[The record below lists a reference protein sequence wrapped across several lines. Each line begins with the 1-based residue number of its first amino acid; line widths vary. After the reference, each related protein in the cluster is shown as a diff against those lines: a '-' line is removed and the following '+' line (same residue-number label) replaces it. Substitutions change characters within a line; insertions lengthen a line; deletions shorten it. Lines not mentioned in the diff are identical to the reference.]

1 MNPIIGLSLGRIVVG
16 LLFFIRPDL
25 AARIMGQDLERNPEL
40 ALGARLFGSRDVA
53 LGAATLLAKGTARR
67 NLVVAGIAVDAADAG
82 AAAIGFRDQSVEEGP
97 CGAAHRSGA
106 GRRGPGHRGLAQEV
120 EADG

>member
-16 LLFFIRPDL
+16 LLFFLRPDL
-25 AARIMGQDLERNPEL
+25 AARIMGQDLEQNPEL

-67 NLVVAGIAVDAADAG
+67 NLVVAGIAVDAADAA
-82 AAAIGFRDQSVEEGP
+82 AAAIGAKDKSLRSVP
-97 CGAAHRSGA
+97 AAMLA
-106 GRRGPGHRGLAQEV
+106 GVALLAVGQGV
-120 EADG
+120 VSLRKK

>member
-1 MNPIIGLSLGRIVVG
+1 MNSIIGLSLGRIVAG
-16 LLFFIRPDL
+16 LLFFLRPDL
-25 AARIMGQDLERNPEL
+25 AGRILGQDVAENPEL

-82 AAAIGFRDQSVEEGP
+82 AAAIGLRDKSLKPVTAALLA
-97 CGAAHRSGA
+97 GAALLAVGQGIAALRHRAS
-106 GRRGPGHRGLAQEV
+106 
-120 EADG
+120 

>member
-16 LLFFIRPDL
+16 LMFFLRPDL

-53 LGAATLLAKGTARR
+53 LGTATLLAKGTARR

-82 AAAIGFRDQSVEEGP
+82 AAALGFQDKSVRP
-97 CGAAHRSGA
+97 VPAALLA
-106 GRRGPGHRGLAQEV
+106 GVALMAVGQGIVALRKK
-120 EADG
+120 

>member
-16 LLFFIRPDL
+16 LLFFLRPDL
-25 AARIMGQDLERNPEL
+25 AARMLGQDLDENPEL

-67 NLVVAGIAVDAADAG
+67 NLVVAGSPWT
-82 AAAIGFRDQSVEEGP
+82 RRTQERP
-97 CGAAHRSGA
+97 RSGS
-106 GRRGPGHRGLAQEV
+106 RTSPSSRSPPPCSPV
-120 EADG
+120 SP

>member
-16 LLFFIRPDL
+16 LLFFFRPDL
-25 AARIMGQDLERNPEL
+25 AGRLMGQDVQETPEL

-67 NLVVAGIAVDAADAG
+67 NLIVAGIAVDAADAG
-82 AAAIGFRDQSVEEGP
+82 AAGLGFTDKSVKP
-97 CGAAHRSGA
+97 VPAALLA
-106 GRRGPGHRGLAQEV
+106 GVALMAVGQGIVALRKK
-120 EADG
+120 

>member
-16 LLFFIRPDL
+16 LLFFVRPDL
-25 AARIMGQDLERNPEL
+25 AARILGQDLQRNPEL
-40 ALGARLFGSRDVA
+40 ALGARFSGSRDAA

-82 AAAIGFRDQSVEEGP
+82 AAVLGLRDKSVKP
-97 CGAAHRSGA
+97 VPGAVLVGGA
-106 GRRGPGHRGLAQEV
+106 LLAVGQGIVWLRRK
-120 EADG
+120 

>member
-16 LLFFIRPDL
+16 LLFFLRPDL
-25 AARIMGQDLERNPEL
+25 AARLMGQDLERNPEL

-82 AAAIGFRDQSVEEGP
+82 AAGLGLTDKSVKP
-97 CGAAHRSGA
+97 VPAALLA
-106 GRRGPGHRGLAQEV
+106 GVALMAVGQGILSLRKK
-120 EADG
+120 

>member
-16 LLFFIRPDL
+16 LLFFLRPDL
-25 AARIMGQDLERNPEL
+25 AARILGQDLQRNPEL
-40 ALGARLFGSRDVA
+40 TLGARLFGSRDVA

-82 AAAIGFRDQSVEEGP
+82 AAAMGFRDQSVKKAPAVVLTGV
-97 CGAAHRSGA
+97 ALIAV
-106 GRRGPGHRGLAQEV
+106 AQGV
-120 EADG
+120 ASLRNKG

>member
-16 LLFFIRPDL
+16 LLFFVRPDL
-25 AARIMGQDLERNPEL
+25 AARILGQDLQRNPEL
-40 ALGARLFGSRDVA
+40 ALGARFFGSRDVA

-82 AAAIGFRDQSVEEGP
+82 AAGIGITDKSVKP
-97 CGAAHRSGA
+97 VPAAVLA
-106 GRRGPGHRGLAQEV
+106 GVALLAVGQGIAALRRK
-120 EADG
+120 

>member
-16 LLFFIRPDL
+16 LLFFLRPDL
-25 AARIMGQDLERNPEL
+25 AGRLMGQDLKENPEL

-67 NLVVAGIAVDAADAG
+67 NLIVAGIAVDAADAG
-82 AAAIGFRDQSVEEGP
+82 AAGIGFTDKSVKP
-97 CGAAHRSGA
+97 VPAALLA
-106 GRRGPGHRGLAQEV
+106 GVALMAVGQGVVALRKK
-120 EADG
+120 

>member
-16 LLFFIRPDL
+16 LLFFLRPDL
-25 AARIMGQDLERNPEL
+25 AARMLGQDVEENPEL

-67 NLVVAGIAVDAADAG
+67 NLIVAGIAVDAADAG
-82 AAAIGFRDQSVEEGP
+82 AAGLGFTDKSVKP
-97 CGAAHRSGA
+97 VPAALLA
-106 GRRGPGHRGLAQEV
+106 GVALMAVGQGVVALRKK
-120 EADG
+120 

>member
-16 LLFFIRPDL
+16 LLFFLRPDL
-25 AARIMGQDLERNPEL
+25 AARLLGQDLQRNPEL

-53 LGAATLLAKGTARR
+53 LGTATLLAKGTARR

-82 AAAIGFRDQSVEEGP
+82 AAGLGFTDKSVKP
-97 CGAAHRSGA
+97 VPAALLA
-106 GRRGPGHRGLAQEV
+106 GVALVAVGQGFVALRKK
-120 EADG
+120 

>member
-16 LLFFIRPDL
+16 LLFFLRPDL
-25 AARIMGQDLERNPEL
+25 AGRLMGQNVAENPEL

-67 NLVVAGIAVDAADAG
+67 NLIVAGIAVDAADAG
-82 AAAIGFRDQSVEEGP
+82 AASLGFTDKSVKP
-97 CGAAHRSGA
+97 VPAALLA
-106 GRRGPGHRGLAQEV
+106 GVALMAVGQGFMALRKK
-120 EADG
+120 